1 MFSFSESNYS
11 GLGKGASLSDTALRN
26 RENST
31 RSTWL
36 CKKGFLQAHVI
47 RFLFLIDVDPLQ
59 LLLLYFMYIWN
70 STENV
75 VLLITGIVVK
85 FQYM

>member
-36 CKKGFLQAHVI
+36 CKKGFLQARVM
-47 RFLFLIDVDPLQ
+47 RFLFSIDVDPLRFGRLQ
-59 LLLLYFMYIWN
+59 FLLLYFKFE
-70 STENV
+70 TANV
-75 VLLITGIVVK
+75 VLLITGSEVSI
-85 FQYM
+85 